1 MKFRNYF
8 KKKSFSIKNNN
19 ISVSQT
25 KKLEILSNEHS
36 FYDEIIP
43 ISTNN
48 SQYSSVKLQSSNSN
62 IISHSN
68 NINTQS
74 EYISI
79 ARNIKQI
86 NEPDNERIN
95 FDIKSQSQQID
106 MFKIYKF
113 IVDEIKKEMRN

>member
-1 MKFRNYF
+1 M
-8 KKKSFSIKNNN
+8 
-19 ISVSQT
+19 
-25 KKLEILSNEHS
+25 
-36 FYDEIIP
+36 
-43 ISTNN
+43 
-48 SQYSSVKLQSSNSN
+48 KLQSSNSN